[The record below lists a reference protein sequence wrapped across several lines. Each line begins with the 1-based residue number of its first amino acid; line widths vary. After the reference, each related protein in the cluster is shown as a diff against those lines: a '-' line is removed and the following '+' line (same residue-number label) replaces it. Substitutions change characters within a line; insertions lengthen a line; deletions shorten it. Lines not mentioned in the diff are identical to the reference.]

1 MANDRQDGL
10 LSEARLRKALGAR
23 PFQFLEQV
31 GSTNDLAREWALQG
45 ALAGSVVVTDEQ
57 ITGRGRF
64 GRTWSAPPGTALLM
78 SVILRPR
85 IASAHV
91 QRLTM
96 IGAVAAADVL
106 EQLGTEH
113 VRLKWPNDVLLA
125 DRKVAGVLP
134 EAIWQNETL
143 SAVVLGIGLNVRVDF
158 AGSGLEDH
166 ATSVEAMLPITVD
179 RAALLANLLQRIDFW
194 AMHIQDRVLLDAWRE
209 RLDTLGRTVTAHA
222 TNGDSSAITGEAVDV
237 TDEGALI
244 LRTDDGAVHHVIA
257 GEVTLSS

>member
-1 MANDRQDGL
+1 MNSCAKPRRSKASGPRMANDRQDGL

-78 SVILRPR
+78 SVIVRPR

-106 EQLGTEH
+106 EQLGTEQI
-113 VRLKWPNDVLLA
+113 RLKWPNDVLL
-125 DRKVAGVLP
+125 DNRKVAGVLP
-134 EAIWQNETL
+134 GAIWEKETP
-143 SAVVLGIGLNVRVDF
+143 STVWLGNGFEVCVDF
-158 AGSGLEDH
+158 F
-166 ATSVEAMLPITVD
+166 P
-179 RAALLANLLQRIDFW
+179 
-194 AMHIQDRVLLDAWRE
+194 
-209 RLDTLGRTVTAHA
+209 
-222 TNGDSSAITGEAVDV
+222 
-237 TDEGALI
+237 
-244 LRTDDGAVHHVIA
+244 
-257 GEVTLSS
+257 